1 VVRFLAVRFGPY
13 LKRVRLGAGLTQL
26 ELAKKCGLSSAYV
39 TQLET
44 GRIEPPTRKV
54 CYCLARALGL
64 HGDEVWKQAF
74 IARAERW
81 LKKEG
86 FKGLSPEAVSN
97 FFDVLNSRQ

>member
-1 VVRFLAVRFGPY
+1 MRFGPY
-13 LKRVRLGAGLTQL
+13 LKSLRRRAGLTQL
-26 ELAKKCGLSSAYV
+26 ELAQKCGLSDAYV
-39 TQLET
+39 NRLET
-44 GRIEPPTRKV
+44 QMAEPPRRKV

-64 HGDEVWKQAF
+64 DGNEVWKEAF

-86 FKGLSPEAVSN
+86 FKGLSPEAISN